1 MKKKVL
7 IVDDE
12 PDVVD
17 SLKVILKKNR
27 YKVETASNGD
37 ECIKKLEEGFK
48 GVVLLD
54 LLMPEKDGWE
64 TLKEIVD
71 KGYIKNVAI
80 EVISALGQ
88 RENKRMTSLEPYIYD
103 YLTKPL
109 DISEFVSSVKRC
121 NEFLF
126 ARGPD

>member
-1 MKKKVL
+1 MKKKVM

-17 SLKVILKKNR
+17 SLKAILKKNR
-27 YKVETASNGD
+27 FDVTTASNGD
-37 ECIKKLEEGFK
+37 ECLKKLEEGFK

-54 LLMPEKDGWE
+54 LLMPDKDGWD

-71 KGYIKNVAI
+71 KGYIKNVAV

-88 RENKRMTSLEPYIYD
+88 RENKRMGTLEPYIYD

-109 DISEFVSSVKRC
+109 DITEFVASVKNC
-121 NEFLF
+121 NDFLF
-126 ARGPD
+126 ARASD